1 MSIDPAATN
10 GTPAREPFYF
20 KSANRSLFGWL
31 HTPLP
36 GAPAEVGMVVC
47 KAFGYESVC
56 SYRTVRKLVDAAV
69 AGGTP
74 VLRFDYAGTG
84 DSEELEAGVDQLQA
98 WTADVVAAVG
108 ELKRRTGV
116 KQVCLL
122 GLRLGAALAVLAAR
136 QTQEVTAL
144 ALVAPI
150 IEGRRYVSE
159 LKTLHLVASLAMQG
173 TQPGD
178 KRATERRPS
187 GQRGNPQRGPARESP
202 AGATVGTGTPPGSL
216 EAGGYALYPASIA
229 ALSKL
234 NFNTLEAPPARR
246 LLVIDRDDVSSA
258 RAWSEAMTRLGAQVD
273 YAALPGYVGM
283 LMTAPQFAVT
293 PPEVVATVRRWLEP
307 YRAGGAAVT
316 PPAAPAGDSLANRSV
331 APVERAV
338 PETTMLQIDLPG
350 ADPADCVIERPMW
363 LGKDSALFGIVTEP
377 RKNEARR
384 RAVIF
389 INAGAD
395 NHTGASRIHVSLARE
410 WASRGYVALRLDL
423 AGIGDSDTRPG
434 RPDDDVFPPE
444 AMDDMRA
451 VIEFVR
457 SRYGVGDV
465 TLSGICSGAYHS
477 LRAAAVQLPV
487 NRVLMV
493 NPMNFFWD
501 YRKTL
506 QDVQLVD
513 LVRDPGVYR
522 ERVRSVKAWRK
533 VFAGEAN
540 IWRFATVHFYR
551 VFLSLLPLLRDAAR
565 FLHIRLPQDL
575 GWVLKDTDTRGV
587 RTVMVFSRGEPGLE
601 LMRILGGLPGKR
613 LSNRCRI
620 HIIDGA
626 DHTFTRSSPRAEL
639 ADILSTEL
647 FAPLDPQ
654 PLDGLLHKARVARK
668 KKTAQ

>member
-1 MSIDPAATN
+1 
-10 GTPAREPFYF
+10 
-20 KSANRSLFGWL
+20 
-31 HTPLP
+31 
-36 GAPAEVGMVVC
+36 V
-47 KAFGYESVC
+47 
-56 SYRTVRKLVDAAV
+56 
-69 AGGTP
+69 
-74 VLRFDYAGTG
+74 
-84 DSEELEAGVDQLQA
+84 
-98 WTADVVAAVG
+98 
-108 ELKRRTGV
+108 
-116 KQVCLL
+116 
-122 GLRLGAALAVLAAR
+122 
-136 QTQEVTAL
+136 
-144 ALVAPI
+144 
-150 IEGRRYVSE
+150 
-159 LKTLHLVASLAMQG
+159 
-173 TQPGD
+173 
-178 KRATERRPS
+178 
-187 GQRGNPQRGPARESP
+187 
-202 AGATVGTGTPPGSL
+202 
-216 EAGGYALYPASIA
+216 LYPASVA

-258 RAWSEAMTRLGAQVD
+258 RAWSEAMTGLGAQVD

-283 LMTAPQFAVT
+283 LMSAPQFAVT
-293 PPEVVATVRRWLEP
+293 PPEVVATVSRWLEP

-331 APVERAV
+331 AGRSVAPVGRTV
-338 PETTMLQIDLPG
+338 PETTMLQIDTPG
-350 ADPADCVIERPMW
+350 SDPAACVIERPMW

-377 RKNEARR
+377 RKSEVRR

-434 RPDDDVFPPE
+434 RPDDDVFPLE
-444 AMDDMRA
+444 AMDDMCA

-457 SRYGVGDV
+457 SQYGVGDV
-465 TLSGICSGAYHS
+465 TLIGICSGAYHS

-522 ERVRSVKAWRK
+522 ERVRSIKAWRK
-533 VFAGEAN
+533 VFTGEAN

-551 VFLSLLPLLRDAAR
+551 VFLSLLPLLRDTAR
-565 FLHIRLPQDL
+565 FLRIRMPQDL

-639 ADILSTEL
+639 ADILSAEL

-654 PLDGLLHKARVARK
+654 PLEALARQLPQHARATRANSDGLHH
-668 KKTAQ
+668 

>member
-1 MSIDPAATN
+1 MSIDPAAMN
-10 GTPAREPFYF
+10 GTPSREPFYF

-31 HTPLP
+31 YTPSAD
-36 GAPAEVGMVVC
+36 APAEVGMVVC

-74 VLRFDYAGTG
+74 VLRFDYTGTG
-84 DSEELEAGVDQLQA
+84 DSEDLEAGVDQSQA
-98 WTADVVAAVG
+98 WTADIVAAVA

-122 GLRLGAALAVLAAR
+122 GLRLGASLAVLAAR
-136 QTQEVTAL
+136 QTPDVTAL

-150 IEGRRYVSE
+150 IDGRRYVKE
-159 LKTLHLVASLAMQG
+159 LRTLQLVASLAMQG
-173 TQPGD
+173 APSD
-178 KRATERRPS
+178 DNRA
-187 GQRGNPQRGPARESP
+187 
-202 AGATVGTGTPPGSL
+202 AGGTGTPPGSL
-216 EAGGYALYPASIA
+216 EAAGYALYPASIA

-258 RAWSEAMTRLGAQVD
+258 RAWSEAMTGLGAQVD
-273 YAALPGYVGM
+273 YAAPPGYVGM

-293 PPEVVATVRRWLEP
+293 PPEVVAMVSRWLEP

-316 PPAAPAGDSLANRSV
+316 PPAAPVGRT
-331 APVERAV
+331 V
-338 PETTMLQIDLPG
+338 PETTMLQIDTPG
-350 ADPADCVIERPMW
+350 SDPAACVIERPMW

-377 RKNEARR
+377 RASEVRR

-444 AMDDMRA
+444 AMDDLRA

-501 YRKTL
+501 HRKTL

-522 ERVRSVKAWRK
+522 ERVRSIKKWRK
-533 VFAGEAN
+533 VFSGEAN

-575 GWVLKDTDTRGV
+575 GWVLKDTDARGV

-626 DHTFTRSSPRAEL
+626 DHTFTRSSPRAQL
-639 ADILSTEL
+639 ADILSAEL

-654 PLDGLLHKARVARK
+654 PLEAVARQVPQHARTARAKADGLHH
-668 KKTAQ
+668 